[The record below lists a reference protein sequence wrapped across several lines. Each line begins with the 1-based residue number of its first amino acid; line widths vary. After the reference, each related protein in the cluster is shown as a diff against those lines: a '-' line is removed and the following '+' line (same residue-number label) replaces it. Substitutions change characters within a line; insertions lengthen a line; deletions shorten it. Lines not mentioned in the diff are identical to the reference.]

1 MRGGRVLGAEEVGRL
16 ATGAPF
22 LHWLLV
28 AEGLTTPALEARC
41 GSRLR
46 SVREVGVAGGRLVR
60 RHALLD
66 GLGRAVEIAEVRVDG
81 APMSWA
87 WLSAP
92 LGPWLA
98 SRGWRLEKR
107 DIRPL
112 AFPNWGYWHR
122 VFPEGRWWFEIL
134 GRRYWLEASRGE
146 ESVAMRVVE
155 AWNPALVRI

>member
-1 MRGGRVLGAEEVGRL
+1 MLGAEEVGRL

-92 LGPWLA
+92 LGPWQ
-98 SRGWRLEKR
+98 
-107 DIRPL
+107 I
-112 AFPNWGYWHR
+112 
-122 VFPEGRWWFEIL
+122 GR
-134 GRRYWLEASRGE
+134 AH
-146 ESVAMRVVE
+146 V
-155 AWNPALVRI
+155 